1 MKDFIHVLGVLSRD
15 MMVSRGHFLMV
26 RNLDGGAQREHRA
39 RNPQPKPAPGH
50 GETARAGEGLPA
62 TSCAG

>member
-26 RNLDGGAQREHRA
+26 RNLDGGAQSETRA
-39 RNPQPKPAPGH
+39 PQQGRAQDRPAATPAEG
-50 GETARAGEGLPA
+50 GPAGTTCAR
-62 TSCAG
+62 